1 MRIREQILADNSAHF
16 HTVATR
22 NTAGPMAWR
31 LRVFLS
37 RSCIMLL
44 DRNQSEKNIYR
55 NSNILSSPVPVVYV
69 GVVAEEEA
77 KSPEQAP
84 DLGHTELL
92 LTATGA
98 ALECQPGV
106 RKLLREPN
114 KTESSDDVT

>member
-55 NSNILSSPVPVVYV
+55 NSNILSSPVPVVHV

-114 KTESSDDVT
+114 NTKSSDDVT

>member
-1 MRIREQILADNSAHF
+1 MDEKIMRVSEQMQADNSTHF

-22 NTAGPMAWR
+22 NTTGPIGWR

-55 NSNILSSPVPVVYV
+55 NSNILSSPVPVVHV

-92 LTATGA
+92 LTAA
-98 ALECQPGV
+98 RASLECQPGV
-106 RKLLREPN
+106 RKLPSEPKN
-114 KTESSDDVT
+114 HS